1 MNKIHQQTKPVNKH
15 QHYFNINSPGN
26 FSKLTPSTSA
36 VSSLTVSAILWYMK
50 ELASPTASSVDMPF
64 ILHPHKTEA
73 NKSPVPEK
81 LLSKK
86 WERCL
91 KLPLS
96 VTARLYIKEEEFP
109 TGLIPVITT
118 SCSQSACAR
127 SFTAMSS
134 EKPSSSSVS
143 LKL

>member
-15 QHYFNINSPGN
+15 QHYFNINSPRN

-50 ELASPTASSVDMPF
+50 ELASPIASSVDMPF
-64 ILHPHKTEA
+64 ILQPHKTEA

-96 VTARLYIKEEEFP
+96 VTARLYIKEEFP

>member
-15 QHYFNINSPGN
+15 QHYFNINSPRN

-50 ELASPTASSVDMPF
+50 ELASPIASSVDMPF

-96 VTARLYIKEEEFP
+96 VTARLYIKEEFP